1 MVRFMPR
8 RIFMASPNSVCIP
21 EEADPAWEAELPGEL
36 AVEPLNLGGV
46 PWTWY
51 W

>member
-1 MVRFMPR
+1 
-8 RIFMASPNSVCIP
+8 MASPNSACIL

-36 AVEPLNLGGV
+36 AVEPLLTLGGV
-46 PWTWY
+46 WTWT